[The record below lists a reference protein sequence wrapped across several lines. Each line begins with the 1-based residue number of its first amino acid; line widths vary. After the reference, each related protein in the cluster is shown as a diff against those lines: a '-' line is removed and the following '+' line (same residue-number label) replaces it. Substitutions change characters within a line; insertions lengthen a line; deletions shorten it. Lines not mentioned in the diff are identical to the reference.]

1 MLKINADRLKDRLE
15 VLGHIGETPEGMQRI
30 AFSPADVEGRSYVKQ
45 LMAEA
50 GMDVR
55 IDTAGNIIARKEGTK
70 AGLPA
75 IGMGSHTDTVPKGGK
90 YDGALGVIAAIECV
104 QSLKDAG
111 VSTRHPIETLVYTNE
126 EGTQFRRWLYGSR
139 AMVGMMEDDDL
150 TCVDD
155 LGVSI
160 GQRLKDIGGDVAR
173 ISEAARSPDE
183 FSAYLEL
190 HIEQGPVLQ
199 RTGVPIGDVTAITG
213 RIGMN
218 VSIRGFANHAGTT
231 PMTHRRDALMAATHV
246 IQSVN
251 AIATEE
257 EMCRV
262 GTVGMVDVSPNA
274 ENVIPGRVDISVEFR
289 DETTQRIRQ
298 AANRFREVCDGLC
311 QRWDVSIDIEE
322 IGLHAPAPM
331 DEGLREVIRDS
342 ARKLGLDVASLPSG
356 AGHDAQSM
364 AEITRAGMIFVPS
377 VEGVSHSPREYTP
390 PEDCAN
396 GANVLLQS
404 LLTLDATLNI

>member
-1 MLKINADRLKDRLE
+1 MLSINAQRLNDTLQS
-15 VLGHIGETPEGMQRI
+15 LGRIGETQEGMQRI
-30 AFSPADVEGRSYVKQ
+30 AFSPADVEGREFVKS
-45 LMAEA
+45 LMTET
-50 GMDVR
+50 GMSVR
-55 IDTAGNIIARKEGTK
+55 VDAAGNVIARKVGSEV
-70 AGLPA
+70 GLPA

-90 YDGALGVIAAIECV
+90 YDGALGVLGAIECV
-104 QSLKDAG
+104 QTLKDAG
-111 VSTRHPIETLVYTNE
+111 MTTRHPIEVLVYTNE

-139 AMVGMMEDDDL
+139 AMAGLMEDDDL
-150 TCVDD
+150 TCVDE

-160 GQRLKDIGGDVAR
+160 GERLKDIGGDVSR
-173 ISEAARSPDE
+173 ISEAVRSPDE

-190 HIEQGPVLQ
+190 HIEQGPVLH
-199 RTGVPIGDVTAITG
+199 RTGIAIGDVTAITG

-218 VSIRGFANHAGTT
+218 VSVRGFANHAGTT
-231 PMTHRRDALMAATHV
+231 PMGHRRDALMAATHV

-251 AIATEE
+251 RIATDE

-262 GTVGMVDVSPNA
+262 GTVGMVEVSPNA

-311 QRWDVSIDIEE
+311 QRWDVTIDIEE
-322 IGLHAPAPM
+322 IGLASPAPM
-331 DEGLREVIRDS
+331 HDEIRAVIRDS
-342 ARKLGLDVASLPSG
+342 ARKLGFSLSSLPSG

-377 VEGVSHSPREYTP
+377 VNGISHSPHEYTS
-390 PEDCAN
+390 PEDCTN
-396 GANVLLQS
+396 GANVLLQT
-404 LLTLDATLNI
+404 LLTLDDKLD

>member
-1 MLKINADRLKDRLE
+1 MLTINPQRLNDTLQS
-15 VLGHIGETPEGMQRI
+15 LGEIGETPEGMQRI
-30 AFSPADVEGRSYVKQ
+30 AFSHADVKGREFVKT
-45 LMAEA
+45 LMCEA
-50 GMDVR
+50 GMSVR
-55 IDTAGNIIARKEGTK
+55 VDAAGNVIARKEGTTD
-70 AGLPA
+70 GLPA

-104 QSLKDAG
+104 QTLLDAAIA
-111 VSTRHPIETLVYTNE
+111 TRHPIEVLIYTNE

-139 AMVGMMEDDDL
+139 AMAGLMEDDDL
-150 TCVDD
+150 TCVDE

-160 GQRLKDIGGDVAR
+160 GERLKDIGGDVTR
-173 ISEAARSPDE
+173 IMDAVRSADE

-190 HIEQGPVLQ
+190 HIEQGPVLH
-199 RTGVPIGDVTAITG
+199 RTGVAIGDVTAITG

-218 VSIRGFANHAGTT
+218 VSVRGFANHAGTT
-231 PMTHRRDALMAATHV
+231 PMGHRRDALMAATHV

-251 AIATEE
+251 RIATAE

-262 GTVGMVDVSPNA
+262 GTVGMVEVSPNA

-298 AANRFREVCDGLC
+298 AADRFREVCDSLS
-311 QRWDVSIDIEE
+311 QQWDVTIEIEE
-322 IGLHAPAPM
+322 IGLAAPAPM
-331 DEGLREVIRDS
+331 HDEIRAVIRES
-342 ARKLGLDVASLPSG
+342 ARNLGLSLSSIPSG

-364 AEITRAGMIFVPS
+364 TEITKAGMIFVPS
-377 VEGVSHSPREYTP
+377 VDGVSHSPREYTS

-396 GANVLLQS
+396 GANVLLQT
-404 LLTLDATLNI
+404 LLTLDATLD

>member
-1 MLKINADRLKDRLE
+1 MLSINAQRLNDTLQS
-15 VLGHIGETPEGMQRI
+15 LGRIGETQEGMQRI
-30 AFSPADVEGRSYVKQ
+30 AFSPADVEGREFVKS
-45 LMAEA
+45 LMTEA
-50 GMDVR
+50 GMSVR
-55 IDTAGNIIARKEGTK
+55 VDAAGNVIARKVGSEV
-70 AGLPA
+70 GLPA

-90 YDGALGVIAAIECV
+90 YDGALGVLGAIECV
-104 QSLKDAG
+104 QTLKDAG
-111 VSTRHPIETLVYTNE
+111 MTTRHPIEVLVYTNE

-139 AMVGMMEDDDL
+139 AMAGLMEDDDL
-150 TCVDD
+150 TCVDE

-160 GQRLKDIGGDVAR
+160 GERLKDIGGDVSR
-173 ISEAARSPDE
+173 ISEAIRSPDE

-190 HIEQGPVLQ
+190 HIEQGPVLHQ
-199 RTGVPIGDVTAITG
+199 TGIAIGDVTAITG

-218 VSIRGFANHAGTT
+218 VSVRGFANHAGTT
-231 PMTHRRDALMAATHV
+231 PMGHRRDALMAATHV

-251 AIATEE
+251 RIATDE

-262 GTVGMVDVSPNA
+262 GTVGMVEVSPNA

-311 QRWDVSIDIEE
+311 QRWDVTIDIEE
-322 IGLHAPAPM
+322 IGLASPAPM
-331 DEGLREVIRDS
+331 HDEIRAVIRDS
-342 ARKLGLDVASLPSG
+342 ARKLGFSLSSLPSG

-377 VEGVSHSPREYTP
+377 VNGISHSPHEYTS
-390 PEDCAN
+390 PEDCTN
-396 GANVLLQS
+396 GVNVLLQT
-404 LLTLDATLNI
+404 LLTLDSNLD